1 MLSSEGKLTD
11 NEEIEPPMPDET
23 PLKGKL
29 ECNNSKESPSDR
41 EHIFSLIDSLL
52 SLEACLYHQI
62 LPLQLKGN
70 QLLLGMVD
78 PQDSEALD
86 YVSRILSSIDY
97 IMVTEAI
104 EGDIHHATLSAY
116 LNYKNRYPS
125 DAKQNYQPKV
135 DSTSKNRTVSL
146 SDQLNSSATTY
157 SELNLQPSLIE
168 PQTEILPA
176 SISQADLSSIPDS
189 NSLSGS
195 LTATSADRSQEEQT
209 TEVVLPS
216 NLTVLPVQIPDT
228 LSSIE
233 VLPTLPSKKLLEELL
248 ARVLLGGIGRLYL
261 ERQYDQGR
269 ILWSDNGVLQSVIEN
284 LPLAVFQEV
293 INEFKQFA
301 GLPIATFPEPKQVEK
316 EWLYQNNSLLLRLR
330 VMPGIYGEEATL
342 QVLRGAALKF
352 YQQQQLNRLSHDTL
366 VMAKQLSFKLHELE
380 QRLLFTPSLQSE
392 QLKAMVALTQ
402 LVDNLD
408 KHLNVLAGESQL
420 PKNSK

>member
-11 NEEIEPPMPDET
+11 NEETEPPIPDVT
-23 PLKGKL
+23 PLTG
-29 ECNNSKESPSDR
+29 EPESNNPKELPSDR
-41 EHIFSLIDSLL
+41 EHIFSLIDTLL

-62 LPLQLKGN
+62 LPLKLKGN

-86 YVSRILSSIDY
+86 YVSRILSSINY
-97 IMVTEAI
+97 ILVTEPI
-104 EGDIHHATLSAY
+104 EGEIHHTTLSAY
-116 LNYKNRYPS
+116 LNYKNRYSS
-125 DAKQNYQPKV
+125 DAKQTHQSKV
-135 DSTSKNRTVSL
+135 DFTSNNRAVPL
-146 SDQLNSSATTY
+146 SEQLNSSATTY
-157 SELNLQPSLIE
+157 SELDLQPSLIE
-168 PQTEILPA
+168 TQTEILPD
-176 SISQADLSSIPDS
+176 SISQADLSATPNS
-189 NSLSGS
+189 NSVSGT
-195 LTATSADRSQEEQT
+195 LTATSVDQSQGEQT

-233 VLPTLPSKKLLEELL
+233 VLATLPSKKLLEELL

-261 ERQYDQGR
+261 ERQHDQGR

-284 LPLAVFQEV
+284 LPLAVFQDV

-316 EWLYQNNSLLLRLR
+316 EWLYQNHSLLLRLR

-380 QRLLFTPSLQSE
+380 QRLLFTPNLQSE
-392 QLKAMVALTQ
+392 QFKAMVALTQ

-408 KHLNVLAGESQL
+408 KQLNVLAGDSQL